1 LIIFVDAANPET
13 ITSLKKIVN
22 DPLPWKAH
30 IERIK
35 SMKLSQ
41 ELHTHMKVVPI
52 AFNSNGKQMLEF
64 AKFAVEKGE
73 VAIHPSFTK
82 LIGALRTATEN
93 NGLLNKKATSF
104 DNAHDSFLL
113 SLKAFDL

>member
-1 LIIFVDAANPET
+1 
-13 ITSLKKIVN
+13 
-22 DPLPWKAH
+22 
-30 IERIK
+30 
-35 SMKLSQ
+35 
-41 ELHTHMKVVPI
+41 MKVVPI

-64 AKFAVEKGE
+64 SKFAIEKGE

-82 LIGALRTATEN
+82 LIDALRTATEN